1 MVIRKVDSVANLVK
15 IFFVVDEVTG
25 VDYFCRHEITSVAK
39 NVRRGTRHRTE
50 HQVSLRLSG
59 VCQEE
64 YFLGCGQWVAADVV
78 LLSCGLQRVRSYRC
92 YPFSYV
98 SVNCI
103 RAVGGCGTASP
114 Y

>member
-1 MVIRKVDSVANLVK
+1 MTGLVK
-15 IFFVVDEVTG
+15 RIFVVDPVSG
-25 VDYFCRHEITSVAK
+25 VGYFRRHEITIVAK

-50 HQVSLRLSG
+50 YQVPLRLSG

-64 YFLGCGQWVAADVV
+64 YLLGNGQWVAADVV
-78 LLSCGLQRVRSYRC
+78 LLPCGLQRVRSNGC
-92 YPFSYV
+92 YPLAYV
-98 SVNCI
+98 SVNRL

>member
-1 MVIRKVDSVANLVK
+1 MVIRRVDSVANLVK
-15 IFFVVDEVTG
+15 IFFVVDEITG

-50 HQVSLRLSG
+50 YQVSLRLSG

-64 YFLGCGQWVAADVV
+64 YILGCGQRVATDVV
-78 LLSCGLQRVRSYRC
+78 LLSCGLQRVWSYRC
-92 YPFSYV
+92 YPLSYV
-98 SVNCI
+98 SVN
-103 RAVGGCGTASP
+103 RVRTVGGCGTASP